1 MGWLASYGVPLGT
14 KARLLSLLQLQQHP
28 VLVKYIDSVAAATRT
43 TVPKRPPRAHSGW
56 ERTAEEN
63 PTRCSFHG

>member
-14 KARLLSLLQLQQHP
+14 NARLLSLLQLQQYP

-43 TVPKRPPRAHSGW
+43 TVPKRPPCARSGW
-56 ERTAEEN
+56 ERPAEEN
-63 PTRCSFHG
+63 PARCSFHG